1 MLMGKTLIN
10 GADREANWS
19 GVVNFHCMQMT
30 LVLSVLFIFSNDRN
44 NVPCSSR
51 FFALWQ

>member
-19 GVVNFHCMQMT
+19 GVVNFK
-30 LVLSVLFIFSNDRN
+30 LYANESSVECVVYF
-44 NVPCSSR
+44 
-51 FFALWQ
+51 QQ